1 MEPPMIVRRI
11 FVFLSLL
18 VATPALSGCLVI
30 GATSMVAETA
40 VRTTGTVLE
49 TAGNVG
55 GAVVRTAIPGDGE
68 DDEDH
73 DHDHDHE

>member
-1 MEPPMIVRRI
+1 MTARRI
-11 FVFLSLL
+11 SVFLSLL
-18 VATPALSGCLVI
+18 LAAPALSGCLVI

-40 VRTTGTVLE
+40 IRTTGTAVE
-49 TAGNVG
+49 TVGNVG

-68 DDEDH
+68 DDDDDDH

>member
-1 MEPPMIVRRI
+1 MTARRI
-11 FVFLSLL
+11 TILLSILI
-18 VATPALSGCLVI
+18 AAPALSGCLVI

-55 GAVVRTAIPGDGE
+55 EAVVRTAIPGDGE
-68 DDEDH
+68 DDDDH